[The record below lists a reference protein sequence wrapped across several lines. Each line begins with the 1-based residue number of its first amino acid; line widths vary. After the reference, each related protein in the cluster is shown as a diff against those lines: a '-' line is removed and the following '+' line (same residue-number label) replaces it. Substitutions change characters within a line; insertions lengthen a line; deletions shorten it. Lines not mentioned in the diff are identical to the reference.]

1 MPRAATLLG
10 AGDTSL
16 FPAAE
21 AKRVRLLMA
30 KHTCNQ
36 LLTLLNISK
45 STFDDART
53 GGRMRAET
61 RDRIVKRLDEID
73 AARGATT

>member
-21 AKRVRLLMA
+21 AKRVRMLMA

-36 LLTLLNISK
+36 LLTILNISK
-45 STFDDART
+45 STLDEART

-61 RDRIVKRLDEID
+61 RDRIVAKLDAID
-73 AARGATT
+73 AAKGDG